1 MSLFRGVTFFR
12 DLSNNYEFGKL
23 AINWGLLLIKAIRQ
37 KNIYISRELLHIH
50 LAGCMRGTVTGDRG
64 STVCVCMSVYVSREV
79 VGCRQTVAEGEGSTQ
94 HCGHTVSNPGSSGR
108 ECRPWEPL

>member
-1 MSLFRGVTFFR
+1 M
-12 DLSNNYEFGKL
+12 
-23 AINWGLLLIKAIRQ
+23 
-37 KNIYISRELLHIH
+37 
-50 LAGCMRGTVTGDRG
+50 TGDRG